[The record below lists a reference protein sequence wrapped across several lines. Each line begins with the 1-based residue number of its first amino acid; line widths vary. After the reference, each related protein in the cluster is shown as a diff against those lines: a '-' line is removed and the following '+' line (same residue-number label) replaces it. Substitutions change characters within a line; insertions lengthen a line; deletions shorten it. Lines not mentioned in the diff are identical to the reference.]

1 MISSRS
7 INLSMSTLALMG
19 SATLFFAVTSCSSSV
34 VPSAARAEDGTAEE
48 TDPDFI
54 VPDGTPQEINEFVEK
69 LKKKKPKFAN
79 RQEFI
84 DHTVR
89 AQRAISTAAD
99 KILKQETTDKVAAS
113 AAQMKLAALT
123 MLASG
128 SIEDYPQQALAAVT
142 KLKGDS
148 RPAVVKVA
156 NEFWNDIRVFNA
168 PTMTPEARKE
178 LADELVKAVTESKFS
193 RESLGSAM
201 RLGDVLASQQKIDEA
216 GDVYDRLALAA
227 SESSDAKYRK
237 NAELFEAMGRR
248 IRLPGKFMLLKGKT
262 LTGGELDWASY
273 RGKVV
278 LVDFWATWCGPCVAE
293 LPNVKECYEKYH
305 EKGFDVVGISLD
317 QGRDVLEKFVQKE
330 KLPWTQLFDDDVQK
344 GEGWSH
350 PMVRYY
356 GIDAIPAAI
365 LLDKEGKV
373 VSMAARGEDLPKLV
387 EKLLGKAE

>member
-1 MISSRS
+1 MSSRT
-7 INLSMSTLALMG
+7 INVSMSALTLIGL
-19 SATLFFAVTSCSSSV
+19 ATLFFAVASCSSSV
-34 VPSAARAEDGTAEE
+34 VPTAARAQDGTAAE

-69 LKKKKPKFAN
+69 LKKRKPKFAN

-84 DHTVR
+84 DYTIK

-99 KILKQETTDKVAAS
+99 KILEQETTDKVAAS

-142 KLKGDS
+142 KFKSDP

-156 NEFWNDIRVFNA
+156 NEFWNDIRIFNTS
-168 PTMTPEARKE
+168 TMTPEARKE
-178 LADELVKAVTESKFS
+178 LVNELVKAVTESKFS

-201 RLGDVLASQQKIDEA
+201 QLADVLGSQQKIDDA
-216 GDVYDRLALAA
+216 GEIYDRLAIAA
-227 SESSDAKYRK
+227 SESSDAKFQK

-293 LPNVKECYEKYH
+293 LPNVKECYKKFH
-305 EKGFDVVGISLD
+305 DKGFDVVGISLD
-317 QGRDVLEKFVQKE
+317 QGRDVLEKFIEKE
-330 KLPWTQLFDDDVQK
+330 KLPWTQLFEDDAHK

-356 GIDAIPAAI
+356 GINAIPAAI
-365 LLDKEGKV
+365 LLDQEGKV

-387 EKLLGKAE
+387 EKLLGKTE

>member
-201 RLGDVLASQQKIDEA
+201 RLGDVLASQQKIDE
-216 GDVYDRLALAA
+216 
-227 SESSDAKYRK
+227 
-237 NAELFEAMGRR
+237 ELFEAMGRR